1 MLICQNFVVKS
12 LLLIA
17 IALINLGWID
27 SAAATTKD
35 IRLNSEQG
43 YRVETSFSYDED
55 RVKNAIAI
63 QGRGATK
70 DIDFLKVSF
79 YSPDEEMIASYD
91 NIVDGMVQAN
101 YFEFHYDPAT
111 QQLLGEMDL
120 GGESAG
126 EIYLKGNVK
135 QGLVL
140 IEVEPSGEEKTMNSG
155 KWAVGD

>member
-1 MLICQNFVVKS
+1 V
-12 LLLIA
+12 
-17 IALINLGWID
+17 
-27 SAAATTKD
+27 
-35 IRLNSEQG
+35 
-43 YRVETSFSYDED
+43 
-55 RVKNAIAI
+55 
-63 QGRGATK
+63 
-70 DIDFLKVSF
+70 DFLKVSF
-79 YSPDEEMIASYD
+79 YSPDREMIASYD
-91 NIVDGMVQAN
+91 NIVDGVVQAN